1 MIRFRSSIGYC
12 DFYFDSVLKPD
23 VGIYGAGKQILKSY
37 KGFSNSNR
45 FWPKN
50 VKWYYMPIL
59 RNLLPQLIKN
69 RMIKAAHTLRM
80 ICNCSKSRNTIRTCS
95 KTYNIFLIPFPGFS
109 TYVKHLFKKLVV
121 LRICQKYLSRLEEVQ
136 EFY

>member
-1 MIRFRSSIGYC
+1 MYIRIPFQEIKK
-12 DFYFDSVLKPD
+12 VLHD
-23 VGIYGAGKQILKSY
+23 VLQQTSRQLSCNNNTVHKIVSKH
-37 KGFSNSNR
+37 
-45 FWPKN
+45 KN
-50 VKWYYMPIL
+50 FKWYYMPIL

-69 RMIKAAHTLRM
+69 RMIKAAHTLWM

-109 TYVKHLFKKLVV
+109 TYVKHFFKILVV
-121 LRICQKYLSRLEEVQ
+121 LRICQKYLSWLQEVQ